1 MTGPAKWPVF
11 KANAEGC
18 QTGQSYVWRS
28 NAGAGLL
35 WQSRTDRFGGS
46 HAKAPQDFGRWVA
59 GRKDRARCTF
69 AVCRWGAVKKLC
81 DTARDSR
88 CRIDEVHRPRHKLF
102 EPRDQQGI
110 MRAGEHDRVG
120 SFVLVAKAG
129 GDFGAQ
135 GGIVDRATM
144 QLGLRISRKLFR
156 SDQIDHAV
164 LRVIANEGASI
175 FALDGGFGTQHGD
188 ALRTRCGTSGLDRRN
203 GADKRHGEFFSQG
216 RQRDGRSGVA
226 GNYDKI
232 GLVFCDRT
240 AKQSDKTFDQYRLG
254 QSAIWERGV

>member
-11 KANAEGC
+11 KANAEAC

-46 HAKAPQDFGRWVA
+46 HAKAPQDFG
-59 GRKDRARCTF
+59 
-69 AVCRWGAVKKLC
+69 
-81 DTARDSR
+81 
-88 CRIDEVHRPRHKLF
+88 P
-102 EPRDQQGI
+102 
-110 MRAGEHDRVG
+110 
-120 SFVLVAKAG
+120 
-129 GDFGAQ
+129 Q

-216 RQRDGRSGVA
+216 RQRDG
-226 GNYDKI
+226 
-232 GLVFCDRT
+232 
-240 AKQSDKTFDQYRLG
+240 
-254 QSAIWERGV
+254 